1 LSAYIVGKGG
11 YLLFKRKKMRLRKG
25 PLPFRYV
32 VLISFTLFVFITL
45 QGLWLVDRGIEP
57 TLMHVAQRKTEEIA
71 SLAINEAIINKL
83 FDSIDMQDILVSKE
97 DKDGNI
103 VYAGVNQ
110 QIVNKVQNQSAIV
123 VQEFLKEIEEGRI
136 PKSIESN
143 ELGLSKN
150 HSNEPGVIMS
160 IPLGQATENSLLAN
174 LGPKIPIKF
183 TIVGDVNTD
192 IEEKIE
198 TVGIN
203 NTWISINII
212 VTVKAKVVIPFAT
225 ETATVTRPIQIM
237 GQFIPGEV
245 PIYYNQSGDP
255 IQPALPIDPNIKD
268 KEDAKKKK
276 EENAEAIEESAA
288 DEVADESAE

>member
-1 LSAYIVGKGG
+1 ML
-11 YLLFKRKKMRLRKG
+11 KRKKMRLRKG

-83 FDSIDMQDILVSKE
+83 FDSIDMQDILISKE

-110 QIVNKVQNQSAIV
+110 KIVNNVQNKSAIV
-123 VQEFLKEIEEGRI
+123 VQEFLKEIEKGRI
-136 PKSIESN
+136 PESIAASDDLN
-143 ELGLSKN
+143 LKTS
-150 HSNEPGVIMS
+150 HSNEPGVIME

-276 EENAEAIEESAA
+276 EENAEAIEETAA
-288 DEVADESAE
+288 DETAEESAE

>member
-1 LSAYIVGKGG
+1 
-11 YLLFKRKKMRLRKG
+11 MRLRKG

-32 VLISFTLFVFITL
+32 VLISFSLFVFITL

-57 TLMHVAQRKTEEIA
+57 TLMHVAHRKTEEIA
-71 SLAINEAIINKL
+71 SLAINEAIFNKL
-83 FDSIDMQDILVSKE
+83 FDSMDTQDILISKE

-103 VYAGVNQ
+103 IYAGVNQ
-110 QIVNKVQNQSAIV
+110 SIVNKLQNQSAVV

-136 PKSIESN
+136 PESIESK
-143 ELGLSKN
+143 ELGLTEN
-150 HSNEPGVIMS
+150 HTNEPGVIME
-160 IPLGQATENSLLAN
+160 IPLGQATKNSLLAN

-192 IEEKIE
+192 IDEKIE

-203 NTWISINII
+203 NTWISIDII

-225 ETATVTRPIQIM
+225 ETATVTRPFKIM

-255 IQPALPIDPNIKD
+255 IQPALPIDPNIKN

-276 EENAEAIEESAA
+276 DENAEAIEESAGEEA
-288 DEVADESAE
+288 VDESGE

>member
-1 LSAYIVGKGG
+1 
-11 YLLFKRKKMRLRKG
+11 MRLRKG

-32 VLISFTLFVFITL
+32 ILISFTLFVFITL

-83 FDSIDMQDILVSKE
+83 FDSIDMKDILISKE

-136 PKSIESN
+136 PKSIESD
-143 ELGLSKN
+143 EIGLTQN
-150 HSNEPGVIMS
+150 HSNDPGVIMS

-255 IQPALPIDPNIKD
+255 IQPAIPIDPNIKD
-268 KEDAKKKK
+268 KKDAKKKN
-276 EENAEAIEESAA
+276 EADAEGIEESAG
-288 DEVADESAE
+288 DEAVDESGE

>member
-1 LSAYIVGKGG
+1 ML
-11 YLLFKRKKMRLRKG
+11 KRKKMKLRKG
-25 PLPFRYV
+25 PLPFRFV
-32 VLISFTLFVFITL
+32 VLISFSLFIIITI
-45 QGLWLVDRGIEP
+45 QGLWLVDKGIEP
-57 TLMHVAQRKTEEIA
+57 TLMYVAQRKTEEIA
-71 SLAINEAIINKL
+71 SLAINEAIFNKL
-83 FDSIDMQDILVSKE
+83 FDSIDMQDILISKE

-103 VYAGVNQ
+103 VFAGVNQ
-110 QIVNKVQNQSAIV
+110 KVVNNVQYKSAIV
-123 VQEFLKEIEEGRI
+123 VQEFLKEIEKGKI
-136 PKSIESN
+136 PESIKSEK
-143 ELGLSKN
+143 LGLSKK
-150 HSNEPGVIMS
+150 HPDEPGVIMD

-174 LGPKIPIKF
+174 LGPRIPIKF

-225 ETATVTRPIQIM
+225 ETAIVTRPIQIM

-255 IQPALPIDPNIKD
+255 IQPALPIDPQIKEKVKSED
-268 KEDAKKKK
+268 EFQEGTDIPEDSSSEDVSGKEAT
-276 EENAEAIEESAA
+276 E
-288 DEVADESAE
+288 